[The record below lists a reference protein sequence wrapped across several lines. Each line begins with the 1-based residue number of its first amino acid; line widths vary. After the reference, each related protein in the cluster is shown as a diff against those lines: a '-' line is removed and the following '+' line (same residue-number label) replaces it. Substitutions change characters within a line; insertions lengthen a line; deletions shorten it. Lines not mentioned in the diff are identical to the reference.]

1 MEGSTMAIRDMP
13 NNMLL
18 PNGDPGHNLGGT
30 MTANST
36 MPTVHDYEAFF
47 GPAARNIKFDNQ
59 RHKRHQRWHL
69 PDVLDGPNDFL
80 TDRVDGLITDATN
93 SPFTRNILPYV
104 YMANPDA
111 KFKWNVYSFDEGL
124 ANRVPYESAA
134 RVLTQTKRS
143 QQGYLI
149 RQGLAIQMEHNFMMS
164 TKGREDFQR
173 QLQQLVGSIQLTNDL
188 DVHMALLRAP
198 SYEKDLREK
207 YSHPDKTM
215 LQLIRQY
222 VDMYGIMQKH
232 PNALDIIIEDAKR
245 TLKKWGSPDP
255 SFLMCNGALT
265 MQLTMNVEKTQYIT
279 QGIDGVK
286 TLRQG
291 PDLPSYRGLSIIHS
305 KQFSMQNGEPPRDI
319 LRRRSRVAEH
329 YRINGFVRDI
339 RNNKYKLYDQS
350 KDSFFTLTFA
360 ELFKMS
366 LLDVEVEV
374 GGDVPDFDDE
384 TATTWHAPTRTGD
397 REAFRPY
404 AGAQT
409 VHVIGNPQ
417 PVANFVYPPR
427 GDFRSNIAV
436 VYDNAD
442 AMQGCQAFREGYES
456 MQAAQNM
463 GLISMSKS
471 TMSRHMDTLLAHT
484 SGFEALKPTHT
495 LSTEVTS
502 MNVNHS
508 GLIQWTAQAFRDARS
523 KLKAP
528 NGLLDTA
535 AREVVALKMK
545 KVTMQGNDRIKIH
558 IANIPSKEI
567 EAAIS
572 EGARRPYTLA
582 EVNAA
587 ISILGS
593 VLMNAVRA
601 PNALNPAP
609 PKDIEVNAHSFI
621 QAVMS
626 RSLYGT
632 RLCNALLQPLDVPAD
647 MQVEFLRALDVEGDR
662 SDILQATGL
671 ENPLCSTAL
680 VSYMALAH
688 PDASVKQR
696 CSAILGTNAKAI
708 DDTVLQY
715 MNEVLGYV
723 EGCAK
728 DMKTLCLEVPLLTS
742 MLDNVAQKKVPTFKH
757 QALFT
762 TSTGAMY
769 LNDEKQTLHSTPM
782 FSSKVDEDLR
792 TLLQQN
798 GVKLDE
804 DTLLGTEFRCYPF
817 PVNAN
822 VNMEDI
828 NSVINHS
835 DVNEYSL
842 KAPLNSG
849 RVNAALSA
857 FTNSERCR
865 ELTLAHFYRNALCRL
880 FTSVVSYAN
889 DNVKYFAVPAA
900 KEITG
905 TVRNVNAFRN
915 VSSPLI
921 TTLGA
926 SLPVIKD
933 PRNVT
938 RIHTGDD
945 NQAVNN
951 ALTENEVARHITQ
964 DTVPLPMMR
973 LYTRMT
979 RHNIRLA
986 DYEDIQ
992 IPGGMYRNPF
1002 LDCYVDLVIVRPN
1015 IEHNMLAVIMGR
1027 GGNPELGATY
1037 WGQTELSC
1045 YDDSQHGL
1053 WGMSYKYHESAIVHN
1068 EKNLIRVWDVCFDG
1082 YNGGMDSSY
1091 VNYQSRVDLENFKA
1105 DTSSI
1110 DRPYEG
1116 KSMFVM
1122 SFLSRPNDAQLQEKM
1137 QPWPNPIVFYDPNV
1151 DSDDLDR
1158 LTIDPDNLYTVTKPE
1173 MRVFRRYEN
1182 EYLRYIRALPD
1193 FRQLHVMRK
1202 VAGQQS
1208 IENETNQCAL
1218 SFHGQLEIVDGN
1230 NYKEEIQG
1238 TGHLGPSYPGIASI
1252 REGKGY
1258 RPVGV
1263 PTLQRIV

>member
-1 MEGSTMAIRDMP
+1 MAIRDMP
-13 NNMLL
+13 NNMIL

-69 PDVLDGPNDFL
+69 PDVLKGPNDFL

-111 KFKWNVYSFDEGL
+111 KFKWNIYSFDEGL

-134 RVLTQTKRS
+134 RVLTQSKRS
-143 QQGYLI
+143 QSGYII

-164 TKGREDFQR
+164 PEGRVNFQR

-255 SFLMCNGALT
+255 TFLMCNGALT

-279 QGIDGVK
+279 QGIDGLR

-329 YRINGFVRDI
+329 YRINGFIRDI
-339 RNNKYKLYDQS
+339 RNNKYKFYDQS
-350 KDSFFTLTFA
+350 KDSFFTLTFTD
-360 ELFKMS
+360 LFKMS
-366 LLDVEVEV
+366 LLEAGNLNFSDRAPRTWNTTTRA
-374 GGDVPDFDDE
+374 GDDQPF
-384 TATTWHAPTRTGD
+384 APYEGSS
-397 REAFRPY
+397 
-404 AGAQT
+404 T
-409 VHVIGNPQ
+409 VHVKVDPNVQLPQ
-417 PVANFVYPPR
+417 LPGLVWPPR
-427 GDFRSNIAV
+427 SDFRSNVTV

-442 AMQGCQAFREGYES
+442 AMHGCQDFKSGYES

-463 GLISMSKS
+463 GLISMSKN

-484 SGFEALKPTHT
+484 SGFETVKPTQT
-495 LSTEVTS
+495 LCSEVNS

-528 NGLLDTA
+528 EHMLDAA
-535 AREVVALKMK
+535 AREFVALKMK
-545 KVTMQGNDRIKIH
+545 KVTMQGDEKIKIH
-558 IANIPSKEI
+558 IANIPPKEI
-567 EAAIS
+567 DMAIS
-572 EGARRPYTLA
+572 EGVKKPYSTA
-582 EVNAA
+582 EINAA

-593 VLMNAVRA
+593 VLMNSVRA
-601 PNALNPAP
+601 PNALNPLP
-609 PKDIEVNAHSFI
+609 PKDIEFNAHSFL
-621 QAVMS
+621 QTVMS
-626 RSLYGT
+626 RSLYSPK
-632 RLCNALLQPLDVPAD
+632 LCNALLQPLDVPTD
-647 MQVEFLRALDVEGDR
+647 MQIEFLKALDLEGDK
-662 SDILQATGL
+662 SDLVNASAL
-671 ENPLCSTAL
+671 ENPLCSTVM
-680 VSYMALAH
+680 VSYMSYAH
-688 PDASVKQR
+688 PDASIKQR
-696 CSAILGTNAKAI
+696 CNAILGSSSKAI
-708 DDTVLQY
+708 DDTVLAY
-715 MNEVLGYV
+715 MNEVLNYV
-723 EGCAK
+723 ETSAK
-728 DMKTLCLEVPLLTS
+728 EMKTLCLEVPLLTS
-742 MLDNVAQKKVPTFKH
+742 MLNNIVQKKVPSFKH
-757 QALFT
+757 QTLFT

-769 LNDEKQTLHSTPM
+769 LDEEKRTLHSTPM
-782 FSSKVDEDLR
+782 FSNKMDEAMR
-792 TLLQQN
+792 TILQQN

-817 PVNAN
+817 PVNSN
-822 VNMEDI
+822 INLEDI
-828 NSVINHS
+828 NSVINNS
-835 DVNEYSL
+835 NLNEYTL
-842 KAPLNSG
+842 KQPLNSSH
-849 RVNAALSA
+849 VNNALSA
-857 FTNSERCR
+857 FTNSENCKDY
-865 ELTLAHFYRNALCRL
+865 TLAHFYRNALCRM
-880 FTSVVSYAN
+880 FTSIVSYAN
-889 DNVKYFAVPAA
+889 DNVKYFAIPAA

-905 TVRNVNAFRN
+905 TVRNVNSYRN

-926 SLPVIKD
+926 TLPVIKD
-933 PRNVT
+933 AEDVT
-938 RIHTGDD
+938 RIYTGADETAQNNVYNE
-945 NQAVNN
+945 NQIASM
-951 ALTENEVARHITQ
+951 ITQ
-964 DTVPLPMMR
+964 NNVNDDMIR
-973 LYTRMT
+973 LYNQMT
-979 RHNIRLA
+979 GSDREIVGRNNGNIA
-986 DYEDIQ
+986 YQ
-992 IPGGMYRNPF
+992 NPF
-1002 LDCYVDLVIVRPN
+1002 LDCYIDIVVVRPN

-1027 GGNPELGATY
+1027 GGNPDLGATY

-1091 VNYQSRVDLENFKA
+1091 VNYRSRQDLENFKA

-1122 SFLSRPNDAQLQEKM
+1122 SFISKPDDPLLQEKM

-1151 DSDDLDR
+1151 DSDDIDR
-1158 LTIDPDNLYTVTKPE
+1158 LCIDPDNLYTVTKPE
-1173 MRVFRRYEN
+1173 MRVFRNYQN
-1182 EYLRYIRALPD
+1182 EYLRYIRTLPD

-1202 VAGQQS
+1202 VAGEQS

-1218 SFHGQLEIVDGN
+1218 SFHGQLEIIDQN

-1238 TGHLGPSYPGIASI
+1238 TGHLGPSYPGVASI

-1258 RPVGV
+1258 RPTGV
-1263 PTLQRIV
+1263 PSLQRIV